1 MNIHIKKNKIMKK
14 FKIFAAIAA
23 AGVTLYG
30 LYKVFKKRYYDDT
43 LEELY
48 GTPEPE
54 ENKESDGE
62 EKESK
67 S

>member
-1 MNIHIKKNKIMKK
+1 MKK

-23 AGVTLYG
+23 ASATLYG
-30 LYKVFKKRYYDDT
+30 LYKIFKKRYYDDT

-48 GTPEPE
+48 GTAEPE
-54 ENKESDGE
+54 ENKISDGE

>member
-1 MNIHIKKNKIMKK
+1 MKK

-23 AGVTLYG
+23 AGATLYG
-30 LYKVFKKRYYDDT
+30 LYKVVKKRYYDDT

-54 ENKESDGE
+54 ENSDGE
-62 EKESK
+62 GKESK

>member
-1 MNIHIKKNKIMKK
+1 MKK